1 MIAGALIGLCGA
13 AVGATGSNINQLIA
27 SGVLFG
33 VGGGLQ
39 GMRLP
44 RTRQGSLT
52 LAIRD
57 VLCLHSGDRA

>member
-13 AVGATGSNINQLIA
+13 AVGATGSSINQLIA

-39 GMRLP
+39 GKWLP
-44 RTRQGSLT
+44 
-52 LAIRD
+52 
-57 VLCLHSGDRA
+57 